1 MIISF
6 LLNHLGQGEKGLRK
20 RFDRGRGGWGKE
32 LMIRATW
39 RKGWV
44 SGDEEGLR
52 HEISR
57 NLCKIVKVCVVYNI
71 IISC

>member
-1 MIISF
+1 
-6 LLNHLGQGEKGLRK
+6 LNEYFVPVKSSRPGGKGLRK

-44 SGDEEGLR
+44 SIDEKGLTFKR
-52 HEISR
+52 MH
-57 NLCKIVKVCVVYNI
+57 NI
-71 IISC
+71 RLLTELLFIDGIGT